1 MRIALIS
8 TPYLAVPPRLYGG
21 TELVVYELAEGLVR
35 LGHHV
40 ELFGTGDSRTSAE
53 LRFLYDKGQWP
64 PETLA
69 DLNHVSWALQEIS
82 ERGPFDVIHAHSAV
96 ALACARLAPAVPMVY
111 TIHHARDEQL
121 SAFYRYCQEPHY
133 VAISDD
139 QRRREICLRHV
150 HVIHHGLD
158 PARYQWTP
166 RPRGDYVCFVGRY
179 SSVKGPHT
187 AIDVA
192 RQARARI
199 RMAGEVHPP
208 DEAWAERELQPRLAQ
223 PHVTDVGPVGSA
235 TKARL
240 LAHARALLAPIE
252 WNEPFGLILIEA
264 MLSGCPVVT
273 FGMGSVP
280 ELVEHGLTGFI
291 ATSAEHMVDLLR
303 PGGAVDRIDRAACRA
318 RAVERFSADRMVED
332 HVALYQRILGTSTSS
347 PSHRGSSSRM
357 VA

>member
-1 MRIALIS
+1 
-8 TPYLAVPPRLYGG
+8 
-21 TELVVYELAEGLVR
+21 
-35 LGHHV
+35 
-40 ELFGTGDSRTSAE
+40 
-53 LRFLYDKGQWP
+53 
-64 PETLA
+64 
-69 DLNHVSWALQEIS
+69 
-82 ERGPFDVIHAHSAV
+82 
-96 ALACARLAPAVPMVY
+96 
-111 TIHHARDEQL
+111 
-121 SAFYRYCQEPHY
+121 
-133 VAISDD
+133 
-139 QRRREICLRHV
+139 
-150 HVIHHGLD
+150 
-158 PARYQWTP
+158 
-166 RPRGDYVCFVGRY
+166 
-179 SSVKGPHT
+179 
-187 AIDVA
+187 
-192 RQARARI
+192 
-199 RMAGEVHPP
+199 MAGEVHPP

-235 TKARL
+235 IKARL

-318 RAVERFSADRMVED
+318 RAVERFSADRMVAD